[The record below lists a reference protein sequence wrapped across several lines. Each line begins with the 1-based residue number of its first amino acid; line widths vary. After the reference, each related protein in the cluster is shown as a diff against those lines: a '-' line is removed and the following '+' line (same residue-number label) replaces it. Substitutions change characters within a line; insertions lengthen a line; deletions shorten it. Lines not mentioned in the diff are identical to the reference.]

1 VGLLVQCVPDSE
13 EDHVQAAFGYP
24 SVLAKAKR
32 RRPETCVG
40 CGELMSCTQKE
51 LLVVK
56 GRAVSALCALNVPA
70 IASTC
75 LSRVS
80 RTSGLVGV

>member
-1 VGLLVQCVPDSE
+1 MGLLVQCVPDSE

-56 GRAVSALCALNVPA
+56 GRAVSALRIERARHRLHLPIEGFTN
-70 IASTC
+70 
-75 LSRVS
+75 
-80 RTSGLVGV
+80 